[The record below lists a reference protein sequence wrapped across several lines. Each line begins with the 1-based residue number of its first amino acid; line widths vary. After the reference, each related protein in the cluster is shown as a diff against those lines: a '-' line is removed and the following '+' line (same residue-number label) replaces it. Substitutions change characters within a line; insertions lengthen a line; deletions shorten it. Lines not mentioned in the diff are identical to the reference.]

1 MRREKIP
8 RRMAGLIACGERKS
22 RQSAAKVSQIQGI
35 QHICSRPGLF
45 WNGAGRPVKPTG
57 SHTVVPPTSDWA
69 KGKMAEDTLT
79 TSGIGRHGATRL
91 PSVDVDSF
99 NIELKDDDGF
109 LGDRAS
115 KGAFRKILDT
125 LRKPLKKNGEDPLGS
140 KSAEAI
146 GKSGLDEA
154 LVGDDIG
161 AAALVHGAIE
171 EFAQELAYVTRRFLK
186 TKGWADTERIVVG
199 GGFRESRVGELA
211 IARTDIILKAEDFKV
226 EMVPIRFDP
235 DDAGLIGCLHLAPS
249 WIFEA
254 HDSILAVDIGGTNIR
269 CGVVETRWKK
279 APDLSKASV
288 WKSELWRHADDE
300 PTREG
305 TVKRLV
311 KMLKEL
317 IAAADTEGLKLA
329 PFIGIACPGVINE
342 DGSIEKGAQNLPG
355 NWESSKFNL
364 PTSLVEAIPEIGDHD
379 TAVLMHNDGVAQ
391 GLSEVPFMQDVERW
405 GVLTI
410 GTGLGNARFTNRRK
424 DKGKSGND
432 DKDKDEKKDKKS
444 KD

>member
-1 MRREKIP
+1 
-8 RRMAGLIACGERKS
+8 MADDIVTTTGIA
-22 RQSAAKVSQIQGI
+22 
-35 QHICSRPGLF
+35 
-45 WNGAGRPVKPTG
+45 
-57 SHTVVPPTSDWA
+57 
-69 KGKMAEDTLT
+69 
-79 TSGIGRHGATRL
+79 RHGGTRL

-115 KGAFRKILDT
+115 KGAFRKILDV
-125 LRKPLKKNGEDPLGS
+125 LRKPLKKTGEDPLGKKAAEDIA
-140 KSAEAI
+140 KSE
-146 GKSGLDEA
+146 LDAA
-154 LVGDDIG
+154 LAGEDIM

-171 EFAQELAYVTRRFLK
+171 EFAQELAYVTGRFLK
-186 TKGWADTERIVVG
+186 SKAWADTERIVVG
-199 GGFRESRVGELA
+199 GGFRESRVGEVA
-211 IARTDIILKAEDFKV
+211 IARTDILLKAEGFKV
-226 EMVPIRFDP
+226 DLVPIRFHP

-254 HDSILAVDIGGTNIR
+254 YDSILAVDIGGTNIR

-279 APDLSKASV
+279 APDLSKAEV
-288 WKSELWRHADDE
+288 HKSELWRHADDE

-305 TVKRLV
+305 AVKRLV
-311 KMLKEL
+311 KMLKDL
-317 IAAADTEGLKLA
+317 ITAADTDGLKLA
-329 PFIGIACPGVINE
+329 PFIGISCPGVIKE

-364 PTSLVEAIPEIGDHD
+364 PASLVEAIPQIGDHD

-391 GLSEVPFMQDVERW
+391 GLSEVPFMQDVDRW

-410 GTGLGNARFTNRRK
+410 GTGLGNARFTNRKKDNGK
-424 DKGKSGND
+424 DKKEKEKDKDND
-432 DKDKDEKKDKKS
+432 DKGNGKKAKKS

>member
-1 MRREKIP
+1 
-8 RRMAGLIACGERKS
+8 MADELVMTTGIA
-22 RQSAAKVSQIQGI
+22 Q
-35 QHICSRPGLF
+35 
-45 WNGAGRPVKPTG
+45 
-57 SHTVVPPTSDWA
+57 
-69 KGKMAEDTLT
+69 
-79 TSGIGRHGATRL
+79 HGAARL
-91 PSVDVDSF
+91 PSVEVDSF
-99 NIELKDDDGF
+99 NVELKDEEGF

-115 KGAFRKILDT
+115 KGAFRKIFDRW
-125 LRKPLKKNGEDPLGS
+125 RKPLKKSGEDPFGDEPSDKIS
-140 KSAEAI
+140 KKTLDAI
-146 GKSGLDEA
+146 
-154 LVGDDIG
+154 LVGDDTE
-161 AAALVHGAIE
+161 ASAVVHSAIE

-186 TKGWADTERIVVG
+186 TKAWTKTERIVVG
-199 GGFRESRVGELA
+199 GGFRDSRLGELA
-211 IARTDIILKAEDFKV
+211 IARTEIILKSEDFKV
-226 EMVPIRFDP
+226 DMVPIRLHP
-235 DDAGLIGCLHLAPS
+235 DEAGLIGCLHLAPS

-279 APDLSKASV
+279 APDLSKAAV

-305 TVKRLV
+305 AVKRLV
-311 KMLKEL
+311 KMLKDL
-317 IAAADTEGLKLA
+317 ITTAEAEGLKLA

-364 PTSLVEAIPEIGDHD
+364 PASLVEAIPQIGAHD
-379 TAVLMHNDGVAQ
+379 TAVLMHNDGVVQ

-424 DKGKSGND
+424 ENGKD
-432 DKDKDEKKDKKS
+432 DKKSREKEEKENGEKKAKKS

>member
-1 MRREKIP
+1 
-8 RRMAGLIACGERKS
+8 
-22 RQSAAKVSQIQGI
+22 
-35 QHICSRPGLF
+35 
-45 WNGAGRPVKPTG
+45 
-57 SHTVVPPTSDWA
+57 
-69 KGKMAEDTLT
+69 MAEDIAST
-79 TSGIGRHGATRL
+79 TGIARHGASRL

-125 LRKPLKKNGEDPLGS
+125 LRKPLKKNGEDPLGN
-140 KSAEAI
+140 KSAQDIA
-146 GKSGLDEA
+146 KDTLDEV
-154 LVGDDIG
+154 LVGDDVA

-186 TKGWADTERIVVG
+186 TKAWADTERIVVG
-199 GGFRESRVGELA
+199 GGFRQSRVGELA

-226 EMVPIRFDP
+226 DLVPIRSHP
-235 DDAGLIGCLHLAPS
+235 DEAGLIGCLHLAPS

-288 WKSELWRHADDE
+288 WKAEFWRHADDE

-305 TVKRLV
+305 AVKRLV

-317 IAAADTEGLKLA
+317 IAAADAEGLKLA

-355 NWESSKFNL
+355 NWQSSKFNL
-364 PTSLVEAIPEIGDHD
+364 PASLVEAIPQIGDHD

-424 DKGKSGND
+424 DAK
-432 DKDKDEKKDKKS
+432 KDKDDKKEKKS

>member
-1 MRREKIP
+1 
-8 RRMAGLIACGERKS
+8 
-22 RQSAAKVSQIQGI
+22 
-35 QHICSRPGLF
+35 
-45 WNGAGRPVKPTG
+45 
-57 SHTVVPPTSDWA
+57 
-69 KGKMAEDTLT
+69 MAEDTLT
-79 TSGIGRHGATRL
+79 ITGIGRHGATRL

-125 LRKPLKKNGEDPLGS
+125 LRKPLRDNGDDPLGKKASEEIS
-140 KSAEAI
+140 KAT
-146 GKSGLDEA
+146 LDEILA
-154 LVGDDIG
+154 GDDVG

-186 TKGWADTERIVVG
+186 TKAWADTERIVVG
-199 GGFRESRVGELA
+199 GGFRQSRVGELA
-211 IARTDIILKAEDFKV
+211 IARTDIILKGEDFRV
-226 EMVPIRFDP
+226 DMVPIRFDP

-288 WKSELWRHADDE
+288 WKSDLWRHADDE

-311 KMLKEL
+311 KMLKDL
-317 IAAADTEGLKLA
+317 IAAADAEGLKLA
-329 PFIGIACPGVINE
+329 PFIGIACPGVIND

-364 PTSLVEAIPEIGDHD
+364 PASLVEAIPEIGDHD

-391 GLSEVPFMQDVERW
+391 GLSEVPFMQDVDRW

-410 GTGLGNARFTNRRK
+410 GTGLGNARFTNRK
-424 DKGKSGND
+424 K
-432 DKDKDEKKDKKS
+432 DKDKDEKKEKNGKSEKKG
-444 KD
+444 KE

>member
-1 MRREKIP
+1 
-8 RRMAGLIACGERKS
+8 
-22 RQSAAKVSQIQGI
+22 
-35 QHICSRPGLF
+35 
-45 WNGAGRPVKPTG
+45 
-57 SHTVVPPTSDWA
+57 
-69 KGKMAEDTLT
+69 MAEDTLT
-79 TSGIGRHGATRL
+79 TGIARHGAGRL
-91 PSVDVDSF
+91 PSVEVDSF
-99 NIELKDDDGF
+99 NIELKDDEGF

-125 LRKPLKKNGEDPLGS
+125 LRKPLRKSGEDPLGT
-140 KSAEAI
+140 KATEAI
-146 GKSGLDEA
+146 PKSTLDEA
-154 LVGDDIG
+154 LAGEDIM

-171 EFAQELAYVTRRFLK
+171 EFAQELRYVTQRFLK
-186 TKGWADTERIVVG
+186 SKAWADTERIVVG
-199 GGFRESRVGELA
+199 GGFRQSRVGELA
-211 IARTDIILKAEDFKV
+211 IARTDILLKAEGHKV
-226 EMVPIRFDP
+226 DLVPIRFHP

-288 WKSELWRHADDE
+288 WRSELWRHADDE

-305 TVKRLV
+305 AVKRLV
-311 KMLKEL
+311 KMLKDL
-317 IAAADTEGLKLA
+317 IAAADKEGLRLA
-329 PFIGIACPGVINE
+329 PFIGVACPGVINE

-364 PTSLVEAIPEIGDHD
+364 PVSLVEAIPQIGEHD

-391 GLSEVPFMQDVERW
+391 GLSEVPFMQDVEHW
-405 GVLTI
+405 AVLTI

-424 DKGKSGND
+424 ENGKGKEDKKDRTKD
-432 DKDKDEKKDKKS
+432 DKDDKKAKKS